1 MFKHRKFLSDLDHD
15 TVVGAIAAA
24 EKKSSGQIR
33 LFITHK
39 RVDDPV
45 VTAERH
51 FHRLGLTDTHH
62 RNAIFLFVS
71 PASRKFAVL
80 GDEGIHEK
88 AGDEAWCGI
97 SAALEGHFRKGEFTA
112 GLIGAIDRAGDLLA
126 LHYPPTP
133 DSINEL
139 SDDIETD

>member
-1 MFKHRKFLSDLDHD
+1 MFKHRKFLSNLDHAA
-15 TVVGAIAAA
+15 VVAAIAEA

-45 VTAERH
+45 ATAEKQ
-51 FHRLGLTDTHH
+51 FHRFGLAGTKH
-62 RNAIFLFVS
+62 RNAIFLFIS

-88 AGDEAWCGI
+88 AGDAAWQEIG
-97 SAALEGHFRKGEFTA
+97 AALEGHFRQGEFTA
-112 GLIGAIDRAGDLLA
+112 GLIAAIHRAGDLLA

-133 DSINEL
+133 ESVNQL
-139 SDDIETD
+139 PDDIETD

>member
-1 MFKHRKFLSDLDHD
+1 MFKHRKFLSNVDHD
-15 TVVGAIAAA
+15 AVVGAIAAA
-24 EKKSSGQIR
+24 EKQSSGQIR

-45 VTAERH
+45 AAAERH

-62 RNAIFLFVS
+62 RNAIFLFIS

-80 GDEGIHEK
+80 GDEGIHDK
-88 AGDEAWCGI
+88 AGDEAWRGI
-97 SAALEGHFRKGEFTA
+97 SAALEGHFRQGEFTA
-112 GLIGAIDRAGDLLA
+112 GLIAAIHRAGDLLA

-133 DSINEL
+133 ESANEL
-139 SDDIETD
+139 PDDIETD